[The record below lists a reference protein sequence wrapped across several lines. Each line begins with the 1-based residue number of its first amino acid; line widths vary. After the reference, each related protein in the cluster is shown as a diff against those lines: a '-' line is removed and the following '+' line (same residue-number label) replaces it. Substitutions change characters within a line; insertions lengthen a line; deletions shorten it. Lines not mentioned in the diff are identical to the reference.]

1 MVDISEKLSEIKKLV
16 DNGSYFTI
24 NKARQYG
31 KTTTLYALEKV
42 LENEYVV
49 ALLSFEGVGEDSY
62 DSESNFCKMF
72 TTLIKEE
79 ISDDIEFEP
88 IDKNPI
94 NFIELSKYISILCK
108 NQKFVLL
115 IDEVDNASDY
125 KIFRDFLGMLRNKY
139 IKMQNEKDF
148 SFSSVILAGVH
159 DIKNLKL
166 RMIQKGNYV
175 ANENEGNFNSP
186 WNIAVDFEVDMSF
199 NPKDISTMLV
209 EYQNEQKIEF
219 NISEISDE
227 IYSYTSGYPYLVS
240 RICKHIDEKL
250 NKDWTVAGIEKAVKL
265 LITEKN
271 TLFDDLFKN
280 LENDKSLFDLIY
292 AILILGEERK
302 YSIDVSTTNFGL
314 TYGIIRNENNKIKIS
329 NKIFEI
335 RICEFFIS
343 KDESVTKKSNV
354 LKYDIVKNNRF
365 DMKLCLEK
373 FAEYYKE
380 IYAENDLNFLEKHG
394 RLLFLSYLR
403 PLINGEG
410 FFHIESQFTD
420 LRRMDLVID
429 FNNQQ
434 FVIELKIW
442 DGDTKHKEAYKQLSN
457 YLEKKN
463 LKTGYLLTFNFNKN
477 KEKVK
482 KISTEK
488 YGDYEIFDVIV

>member
-1 MVDISEKLSEIKKLV
+1 
-16 DNGSYFTI
+16 
-24 NKARQYG
+24 
-31 KTTTLYALEKV
+31 
-42 LENEYVV
+42 
-49 ALLSFEGVGEDSY
+49 
-62 DSESNFCKMF
+62 
-72 TTLIKEE
+72 
-79 ISDDIEFEP
+79 
-88 IDKNPI
+88 
-94 NFIELSKYISILCK
+94 
-108 NQKFVLL
+108 
-115 IDEVDNASDY
+115 
-125 KIFRDFLGMLRNKY
+125 MLRNKY
-139 IKMQNEKDF
+139 IQMENEKDF

-199 NPKDISTMLV
+199 DSKEISTMLT
-209 EYQNEQKIEF
+209 EYQNEQKIDF
-219 NISEISDE
+219 NLAEISEE

-250 NKDWTVAGIEKAVKL
+250 NKDWSIIGVQNAVKIL
-265 LITEKN
+265 VNEKN

-280 LENDKSLFDLIY
+280 LENDKKLYDLIY
-292 AILILGEERK
+292 DILFLNNQVN
-302 YSIDVSTTNFGL
+302 YSINVPVISFGEM
-314 TYGIIRNENNKIKIS
+314 YSIIKKVDNKVEIS
-329 NKIFEI
+329 NRIFEI
-335 RICEFFIS
+335 TICEYLITKNRES
-343 KDESVTKKSNV
+343 KNFRNANV
-354 LKYDIVKNNRF
+354 LKYDVVKNNSF

-373 FAEYYKE
+373 FAEYYEE
-380 IYAENDLNFLEKHG
+380 IYSEKDLAFLEKHG

-442 DGDTKHKEAYKQLSN
+442 DGEVKHQEAYKQLSN

-477 KEKVK
+477 KEKIK
-482 KISTEK
+482 KISTEI
-488 YGDYEIFDVIV
+488 YGD

>member
-1 MVDISEKLSEIKKLV
+1 QKIDFNVAEISE
-16 DNGSYFTI
+16 
-24 NKARQYG
+24 
-31 KTTTLYALEKV
+31 
-42 LENEYVV
+42 
-49 ALLSFEGVGEDSY
+49 
-62 DSESNFCKMF
+62 
-72 TTLIKEE
+72 
-79 ISDDIEFEP
+79 
-88 IDKNPI
+88 
-94 NFIELSKYISILCK
+94 
-108 NQKFVLL
+108 
-115 IDEVDNASDY
+115 
-125 KIFRDFLGMLRNKY
+125 
-139 IKMQNEKDF
+139 
-148 SFSSVILAGVH
+148 
-159 DIKNLKL
+159 
-166 RMIQKGNYV
+166 
-175 ANENEGNFNSP
+175 
-186 WNIAVDFEVDMSF
+186 
-199 NPKDISTMLV
+199 
-209 EYQNEQKIEF
+209 
-219 NISEISDE
+219 E

-250 NKDWTVAGIEKAVKL
+250 NKEWSVLGIEKAVKIL
-265 LITEKN
+265 VTEKN

-280 LENDKSLFDLIY
+280 LENDKSLFDLVY

-354 LKYDIVKNNRF
+354 LKYDIVKNNHF

-373 FAEYYKE
+373 FAEYYEE
-380 IYAENDLNFLEKHG
+380 IYSEKELPFLEKHG

-403 PLINGEG
+403 PLINSEG

-442 DGDTKHKEAYKQLSN
+442 DGEIKHREAYKQLSN

-482 KISTEK
+482 KISTEN